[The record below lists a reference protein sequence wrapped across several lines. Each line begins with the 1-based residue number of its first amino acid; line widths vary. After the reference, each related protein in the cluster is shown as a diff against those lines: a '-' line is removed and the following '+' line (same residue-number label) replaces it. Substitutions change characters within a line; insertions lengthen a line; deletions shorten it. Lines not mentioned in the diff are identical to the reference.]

1 VDYLITGASGFI
13 GRRLVGRLLA
23 LGHEVNYLGR
33 KRSGTLDSRAA
44 FHLWNPDEPP
54 PLNSISRLD
63 AIIHLAGEPVAQRW
77 NDEVKQR
84 IYSSRTEGT
93 RKLVSAI
100 SELKHKPSVLVSA
113 SAVGY
118 YGNRGDEILTEE
130 STAGDDFLAK
140 VCIDW
145 EREASRAREFGLRV
159 VIIRVSLALGRE
171 GGALKS
177 MLTPF
182 RLGLGGRFG
191 SGRQWVPWI
200 HVDDLVRL
208 FVYSAENSNV
218 SGPLN
223 GTGPQPVRNSEFV
236 QALGRALHRPAILPV
251 PNFVLKLIL
260 GEVADSVVNSLRV
273 IPQATERAGFQFT
286 YPELEGALNSLLE

>member
-1 VDYLITGASGFI
+1 MDYLITGASGFI

-177 MLTPF
+177 MLSNRSSKPPCPGI
-182 RLGLGGRFG
+182 RLPASFARA
-191 SGRQWVPWI
+191 P
-200 HVDDLVRL
+200 RL
-208 FVYSAENSNV
+208 SIDSHRSPVIPSA
-218 SGPLN
+218 PITRAN
-223 GTGPQPVRNSEFV
+223 GT
-236 QALGRALHRPAILPV
+236 A
-251 PNFVLKLIL
+251 
-260 GEVADSVVNSLRV
+260 
-273 IPQATERAGFQFT
+273 
-286 YPELEGALNSLLE
+286 